1 LTILTKNKII
11 LVMRN
16 TTTRTFSIN
25 DEIYKEFIKIIKDKN
40 INKSKLIEKFII
52 EFVNDNK

>member
-1 LTILTKNKII
+1 MRKN
-11 LVMRN
+11 
-16 TTTRTFSIN
+16 TTRTFSIN
-25 DEIYKEFIKIIKDKN
+25 DEVYKDFIKIIKEKN

>member
-1 LTILTKNKII
+1 
-11 LVMRN
+11 MRK

-25 DEIYKEFIKIIKDKN
+25 DEVYKEFIKIIKERN

-52 EFVNDNK
+52 DFVNTNK

>member
-1 LTILTKNKII
+1 
-11 LVMRN
+11 MRN

-25 DEIYKEFIKIIKDKN
+25 DEIYKKFIKIIKDKN

>member
-1 LTILTKNKII
+1 
-11 LVMRN
+11 MRN

-25 DEIYKEFIKIIKDKN
+25 DEVYREFIKIIKDKN

-52 EFVNDNK
+52 DFVNDNK

>member
-1 LTILTKNKII
+1 
-11 LVMRN
+11 MRN

-25 DEIYKEFIKIIKDKN
+25 DEIYKEFIKIIKEKD

-52 EFVNDNK
+52 QFVNENK

>member
-1 LTILTKNKII
+1 MKK
-11 LVMRN
+11 

-25 DEIYKEFIKIIKDKN
+25 DEIYSEFIKIVKEKN

-52 EFVNDNK
+52 DYIDNNK

>member
-1 LTILTKNKII
+1 MKK
-11 LVMRN
+11 

-25 DEIYKEFIKIIKDKN
+25 DEVYSEFMKIIKYKN

-52 EFVNDNK
+52 EFISNNK

>member
-1 LTILTKNKII
+1 
-11 LVMRN
+11 MRN

-25 DEIYKEFIKIIKDKN
+25 DEVYREFIKIVKDKN

-52 EFVNDNK
+52 DFVNENK

>member
-1 LTILTKNKII
+1 
-11 LVMRN
+11 MRN

-25 DEIYKEFIKIIKDKN
+25 DEVYREFIKIIKDKN

-52 EFVNDNK
+52 DFVNENK

>member
-1 LTILTKNKII
+1 
-11 LVMRN
+11 MRN

-25 DEIYKEFIKIIKDKN
+25 DNIYSDFIKIIKEKN

-52 EFVNDNK
+52 EFVNKNK